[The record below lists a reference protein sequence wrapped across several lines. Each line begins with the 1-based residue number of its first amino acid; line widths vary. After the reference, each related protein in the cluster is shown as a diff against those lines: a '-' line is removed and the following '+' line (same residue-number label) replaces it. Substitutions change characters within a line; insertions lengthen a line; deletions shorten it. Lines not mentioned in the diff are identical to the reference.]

1 MQKMFCYKLNIYN
14 SFESPWE
21 GTRIVKKKDLYSID
35 NLRQKILKKNLKYS
49 FLRINKERSIEIL
62 EDGGWH
68 FNYLLKPE
76 EISTKLK
83 TFAHTEFNKEEYT
96 NIKKIKDNID
106 NFKDLFNRG
115 HKYQKIEID
124 KNFPKYIFENKEQLK
139 EWIA

>member
-1 MQKMFCYKLNIYN
+1 MGRNQNC
-14 SFESPWE
+14 
-21 GTRIVKKKDLYSID
+21 KKKDLYSID

-115 HKYQKIEID
+115 HTYQKIEID